1 MGRLPLVV
9 GVVLALVPPCAHG
22 WVVFA
27 GGETATPD
35 LTNVTTAMMSTY
47 RFSFRPGQPI
57 IKWALSPD
65 FCSALHPLLIE
76 EQSTTFFL
84 NERWQNFTRCERIH
98 GLLRDAFNVWSS
110 ANPALHFQDVTG
122 RCVAER
128 LWVPIDPM
136 KCAESDYCFAAEN
149 DTDWKVETTPFENS
163 NPPASECSYRTCFDC
178 PRADVVIHGFTQ
190 KNRRLGDQHAKG
202 RVTRD
207 PLTDA
212 RPLGPDGIPALGR
225 TMKRATVEF
234 NVDDEYKNTADDLN
248 CFNGQNCNET
258 LPNCWRLDNDV
269 CDFVIAL
276 PYGIHP
282 QEVNSAILIIFWCAH
297 APPYLPW
304 PSLSSSGERTPLHTS
319 LGHPNHL
326 LVRPRPSIP
335 PLAIPII
342 FWCAHATHACVY
354 AWRSAFAAGMQCTSG
369 RWRVRVAPAVSGPS
383 SRPEIAHPRRVS
395 PLVCRC
401 VFSALI
407 CGCLFIVLGLLQR
420 LAANLLTG
428 WDVDQDGKLEL
439 QEIVYVID
447 EFCGEVCFECRC
459 PTVHQKKMSPLAGAL
474 SVVETVSQTA
484 VIVPIMLIAAMTGLG
499 VLYVDAVMPCY
510 RCRDF
515 RATAVHEIG
524 HLLGLDHPTG
534 SNGAIPLMYDLRPPA
549 PHPPPPAAPPVFA
562 ELVQPPDYGPTDSNW
577 SAFEFQCHAPWEGV
591 IIDPVATMLLNPPPP
606 PEPPPMTPPPPLI
619 PNATWPPPPYMPP
632 PAPPNTTVNS
642 TFEVDLASEEN
653 ITDASHLNRMG
664 FWMDLNDTVM
674 RSFGSTGFERP
685 IAGIPRRCL
694 DQVCIPPDLHTSPHI
709 STHLHPPPHIPRD
722 LLSHCLLV
730 HVPCTLPLRPG

>member
-282 QEVNSAILIIFWCAH
+282 QEVNSAILIIFWC
-297 APPYLPW
+297 
-304 PSLSSSGERTPLHTS
+304 
-319 LGHPNHL
+319 
-326 LVRPRPSIP
+326 
-335 PLAIPII
+335 
-342 FWCAHATHACVY
+342 
-354 AWRSAFAAGMQCTSG
+354 
-369 RWRVRVAPAVSGPS
+369 
-383 SRPEIAHPRRVS
+383 
-395 PLVCRC
+395 

-642 TFEVDLASEEN
+642 TFEIDLASEEN

-694 DQVCIPPDLHTSPHI
+694 DQDDLDGINFLFPSCGTQLQVPTCTYVQPGASLVGLRLIETWIKMMLIPLAI
-709 STHLHPPPHIPRD
+709 IVGAK
-722 LLSHCLLV
+722 LLSLGALAFEDFFASWSVRRKANKLLKDAARAEKEATAEAEGRS
-730 HVPCTLPLRPG
+730 PSRSPTKRNMLSRLPTFKRATSTKDTPAGTVLVEPTRMNGPPGDAGATPE